1 VIRKCLLLTLCASLA
16 PGVAFAEE
24 DDFLADAVVE
34 SEEEKK
40 PTQPLFLI
48 PLQPVWKTIE
58 PARIDEAVKNI
69 AAELSESGG
78 FEVEQYN
85 PRLGSAAYED
95 PEPRLKQRWL
105 KEIRMAENNTR
116 KRRFSQAIKSAGRV
130 VRQVMQNPEH
140 LRDPS
145 IYCRSMILV
154 AEGELRRGRRNK
166 TMSILDIVA
175 SSCAE
180 IFDAKGAAELSDAFS
195 DLLADAIAEV
205 RRRSAGTLVVQADEP
220 GAEVYLNGA
229 KLGNAP
235 LIIRNLPPSKHLL
248 AVVKAGHKP
257 FGKVVKVGSEEVR
270 VQARLTKP
278 LGGGAIGRV
287 FTEMRDNRISPEAIK
302 LAASLLSQHGGKA
315 TVALLGGIAKVEAVI
330 KVSVIAVDRKGQAV
344 RMKSMSIDE
353 DFLGLAPEM
362 LGFTEKL
369 VNLSKSFVGTKVK
382 GQTLVEGLKQPQQQ
396 AQPVKWASLALGG
409 KRKSLAQ
416 QGNARGPLKRGRKAP
431 TRRQARKPRMNLEEK
446 GEQTNRRDEE
456 DPQAV
461 QAERVDRRAA
471 DRAARES
478 RRAER
483 PKDRPDPRRSRA
495 KRSTRERAASE
506 PAKRRKR
513 SRSRSTGARAQ
524 IDEWGVGSK
533 PRRLRKRS
541 RSRVNWPLIAGASVV
556 GAGVIGGGFALW
568 YSLAATPSA
577 VNASVSWS
585 IPE

>member
-1 VIRKCLLLTLCASLA
+1 MTRKCLLLTLCASLA

-24 DDFLADAVVE
+24 DDFLSDAVVE
-34 SEEEKK
+34 TEEEKK
-40 PTQPLFLI
+40 PKQPLFLI

-69 AAELSESGG
+69 ASELSESGG
-78 FEVEQYN
+78 FEVEQFN
-85 PRLGSAAYED
+85 PRLGSSAYKD
-95 PEPRLKQRWL
+95 PEPRLKQRWQ

-180 IFDAKGAAELSDAFS
+180 IFDKKGAAELSDAFS

-205 RRRSAGTLVVQADEP
+205 RRRSAGTLIVQADEP
-220 GAEVYLNGA
+220 GAQVYLNGA

-235 LIIRNLPPSKHLL
+235 LIIRNLPPAKHLL

-257 FGKVVKVGSEEVR
+257 FGKVVKVGSDEVR
-270 VQARLTKP
+270 IQARLTKP
-278 LGGGAIGRV
+278 LGGGTIGRV
-287 FTEMRDNRISPEAIK
+287 FTEMRDNRVSPDAVR
-302 LAASLLSQHGGKA
+302 LAADLLAKHGGQSS
-315 TVALLGGIAKVEAVI
+315 VAILGGIAKVDAVI
-330 KVSVIAVDRKGQAV
+330 KVSMIAVDRQGQAV
-344 RMKSMSIDE
+344 RLKSMSIDE

-369 VNLSKSFVGTKVK
+369 VKLANSFVGTKLK
-382 GQTLVEGLKQPQQQ
+382 GQTLIDGLKPPQQE

-416 QGNARGPLKRGRKAP
+416 QGNSRGPLKRGRKAP
-431 TRRQARKPRMNLEEK
+431 ARRKAAKRRMNLDEK
-446 GEQTNRRDEE
+446 GQQATRRDEE
-456 DPQAV
+456 DPE
-461 QAERVDRRAA
+461 AERAARVDRRAA
-471 DRAARES
+471 DREARET

-483 PKDRPDPRRSRA
+483 STSRPDPRRARGKA
-495 KRSTRERAASE
+495 RASE
-506 PAKRRKR
+506 REVTEPPARRKRTR
-513 SRSRSTGARAQ
+513 SRSRGVRAE
-524 IDEWGVGSK
+524 IDEWGVGTK

-568 YSLAATPSA
+568 YSLVATPSA
-577 VNASVSWS
+577 VNASMTWS
-585 IPE
+585 TPE